1 MYKVKGFSLVRS
13 HFTTSQWP
21 HQDVVSEDLSGPSWA
36 PLSPATSAC
45 RQGPKLGQFKVKASC
60 SHLKCCK
67 TLVF

>member
-36 PLSPATSAC
+36 PLSPAPSAC
-45 RQGPKLGQFKVKASC
+45 RQGPNLAS
-60 SHLKCCK
+60 LK
-67 TLVF
+67 